1 MQLNLVG
8 AKTGYLW
15 FRQGLWLF
23 RRNPI
28 GLLLLMLT
36 ASFALL
42 LLTVIPVLGSAAF
55 FVLLPAVMVAFMI
68 ACRDVVLGRPVNPTV
83 LAAGF
88 HLYGKR
94 VARSLLI
101 LGVICA
107 LACALLFALVAWVG
121 NGAFFDLVLSDN
133 APSDATLAGAN
144 LGVPLATLWLGAVP
158 ILMLFWFSPVLIA
171 WHDVPPLKAMFF
183 SFVACSRNWAALLVL
198 YLLWLGVGLASL
210 LLLSL
215 VVSMLDLS
223 WQVLSAAVIPLET
236 LWATALLCSAYA
248 TYRGSFKAP
257 DDGAGTA
264 PRSP

>member
-42 LLTVIPVLGSAAF
+42 LLTAIPVIGSIAF

-68 ACRDVVLGRPVNPTV
+68 ACRDVVLGKPVNPAV
-83 LAAGF
+83 LVAGL

-101 LGVICA
+101 LGAVCA
-107 LACALLFALVAWVG
+107 AACAMLFALVAWVG
-121 NGAFFDLVLSDN
+121 NGAFLDLVLSN
-133 APSDATLAGAN
+133 SAPTDATLAGAN
-144 LGVPLATLWLGAVP
+144 LGVPLAALWLGAVP
-158 ILMLFWFSPVLIA
+158 IFMLFWFSPVLIA

-183 SFVACSRNWAALLVL
+183 SFVACSRNWGALLVL
-198 YLLWLGVGLASL
+198 YLLWLAVGFASL

-215 VVSMLDLS
+215 VVSALGLG
-223 WQVLSAAVIPLET
+223 WQVLMAAVIPLET

-248 TYRGSFKAP
+248 TYRGCFKAP
-257 DDGAGTA
+257 DDRPGSVSAGV
-264 PRSP
+264 